1 MVSAD
6 IFSLGHNL
14 SFRFESPYAIIKEKK
29 NLNIVLMFLNKIVF
43 INYVKII
50 KICFHYIRTF
60 LLKVIVN

>member
-29 NLNIVLMFLNKIVF
+29 KS
-43 INYVKII
+43 
-50 KICFHYIRTF
+50 
-60 LLKVIVN
+60 